1 MKDISKTYSNG
12 EITIVWKPSACV
24 HSTLC
29 WKGEK
34 GLKNVFNPME
44 KPWIKPHGADTPAI
58 IERVTACPSGALSFY
73 YNDKPDASTS
83 SVTDMQEPEIQVSGE
98 PVVEV
103 LPNGPL
109 LIHGSIHLKHKDG
122 AASLQNKVTAFCR
135 CGASANKPYCD
146 GSHQHNGFK
155 D

>member
-1 MKDISKTYSNG
+1 MKDITKTYSNH
-12 EITIVWKPSACV
+12 EVTIVWKPTVCI

-34 GLKNVFNPME
+34 GLKEVFNPME
-44 KPWIKPHGADTPAI
+44 KPWIKPYGATTEQI
-58 IERVTACPSGALSFY
+58 IERVSHCPSGALSFY
-73 YNDKPDASTS
+73 YNKKDETAGEHTE
-83 SVTDMQEPEIQVSGE
+83 TTTE

-109 LIHGSIHLKHKDG
+109 LIHGNIHLKHNEE
-122 AASLQNKVTAFCR
+122 ATSLKNKVTAFCR

-146 GSHQHNGFK
+146 GSHQTTKFEG
-155 D
+155 